1 MEEEPEPRNPPQ
13 VIFDGEAWIAQKEDR
28 EHAIRI
34 LMPESKTQAELRRPF
49 ITKVGGPVPPM
60 QLAVRAEYHFERL
73 LARAEKRPM
82 REDAHQVV
90 TKLLD
95 LAQSS
100 EGWRADKIVEA
111 HTGTPKPPIRK
122 SWMDVIVGR
131 K

>member
-1 MEEEPEPRNPPQ
+1 MEEEHEAKDKPQ
-13 VIFDGEAWIAQKEDR
+13 TFDLDKWIAQKEDR

-34 LMPESKTQAELRRPF
+34 LMPESAEQAELRRPF
-49 ITKVGGPVPPM
+49 ITKVTGPAPPM

-82 REDAHQVV
+82 REDAHEVV

-100 EGWRADKIVEA
+100 KGWRADKIVEA
-111 HTGTPKPPIRK
+111 HTGTPKPQPRRG
-122 SWMDVIVGR
+122 WMDVILG
-131 K
+131 KK

>member
-1 MEEEPEPRNPPQ
+1 MLHDLSL
-13 VIFDGEAWIAQKEDR
+13 VDLFDAGSAPTAAARVRTEAR
-28 EHAIRI
+28 G
-34 LMPESKTQAELRRPF
+34 LLYGF
-49 ITKVGGPVPPM
+49 
-60 QLAVRAEYHFERL
+60 AEYHFERL

-82 REDAHQVV
+82 RDDAHQVV

-100 EGWRADKIVEA
+100 KGWRADKIVEA
-111 HTGTPKPPIRK
+111 HTGTPKPPVRK